1 MNYRIKSGLSLRIL
15 LAALFVLLLISA
27 VFVPSFI
34 SNRIQGDDFI
44 EIAGKPELHEAF
56 INTILDEIGR
66 PSGNVVINYTD
77 TVDELTLL
85 AQEEDFVPGVDI
97 LMDVSVP
104 AAPIESFGNQDHQL
118 LLSIYPAAFTG
129 KFIKTRADFVSSLRH
144 ELEHIKVIQAG
155 NIGSIPL
162 VAFVNAKGEHNLSL
176 QKSISELDVL
186 GMELIDPSIS
196 DHYRDA
202 RMNMYVFHYVGLWKY
217 NENMDPGKISQWK
230 VMFFPQFLRIDL
242 EASVKTLQQGFTMT
256 YDITDEESGT
266 VYSLSM
272 SEVTQIVGN
281 KG

>member
-1 MNYRIKSGLSLRIL
+1 M
-15 LAALFVLLLISA
+15 
-27 VFVPSFI
+27 
-34 SNRIQGDDFI
+34 
-44 EIAGKPELHEAF
+44 
-56 INTILDEIGR
+56 
-66 PSGNVVINYTD
+66 INYTD

-85 AQEEDFVPGVDI
+85 AREEDFIPGVDI

-155 NIGSIPL
+155 NIGSIPF

-176 QKSISELDVL
+176 QKSIYELDAL
-186 GMELIDPSIS
+186 GMELTDPSIS

-202 RMNMYVFHYVGLWKY
+202 RMNLYVFHYVGLWKY

-230 VMFFPQFLRIDL
+230 VMFFPQFLRNDL

-256 YDITDEESGT
+256 YDITDGESGA

-272 SEVTQIVGN
+272 SEITQIVGN